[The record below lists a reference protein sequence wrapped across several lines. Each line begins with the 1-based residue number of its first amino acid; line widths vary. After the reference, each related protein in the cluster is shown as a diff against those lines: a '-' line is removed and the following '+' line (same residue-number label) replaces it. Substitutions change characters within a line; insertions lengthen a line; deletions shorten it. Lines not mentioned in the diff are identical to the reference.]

1 MNKTHVLQVR
11 ITEEQLAAVTEIAAR
26 SDVPRSQVIRKAIT
40 EYIDWSVTFDSKTTD
55 EDARR
60 IAACRL
66 NCREED
72 IELLRHN
79 IVMCRH
85 RSQEATNGR

>member
-1 MNKTHVLQVR
+1 MNKTRILQVR
-11 ITEEQLAAVTEIAAR
+11 ITEEQHASITEIAER
-26 SDVPRSQVIRKAIT
+26 DDIPRSQIVRRALA
-40 EYIDWSVTFDSKTTD
+40 EYVNWPVTFDSKTTD

-79 IVMCRH
+79 IVMCRYKAK
-85 RSQEATNGR
+85 EA

>member
-11 ITEEQLAAVTEIAAR
+11 ITEDQHAAITEIAER
-26 SDVPRSQVIRKAIT
+26 DDIPRSQIVRRAIT

-60 IAACRL
+60 LAACRL

-79 IVMCRH
+79 IVMCRR